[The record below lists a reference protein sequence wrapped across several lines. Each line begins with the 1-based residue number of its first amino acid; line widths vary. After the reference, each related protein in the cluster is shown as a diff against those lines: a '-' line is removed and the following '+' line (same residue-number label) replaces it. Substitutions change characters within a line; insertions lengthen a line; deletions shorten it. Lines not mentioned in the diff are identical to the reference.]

1 MSYTTQGEPKSVM
14 DETRNVQEKRG
25 EMWGQM
31 REEVIGNGKQRKG
44 IKQKQRG
51 SVSNTENQY

>member
-1 MSYTTQGEPKSVM
+1 M

-51 SVSNTENQY
+51 SVSNAENQY